1 MPLPHRFVSGE
12 IARSRQVNDNFNYI
26 MDMLGQLST
35 TGRLTPP
42 GEFVIGP
49 RKMAI
54 LTGNH
59 DTGAAANRFFQI
71 GWNAD
76 WNPRGGA
83 YHFDRVVS
91 GPSNAIRIGARGLEV
106 LMTDYVSGNLGS
118 QMNTIFRTFIWNRRK
133 YVYIPADSHIT
144 RINEAPK
151 SLEDHRLTTVIFNT
165 PKPVYN
171 STRVSKGVTTINA
184 YNYGVPK
191 DAKAIWI
198 RAHVT
203 ADNYSGAGMLIYQ
216 DNANNRINKVKGMV
230 AHATITGTGLG
241 MRTGSFGYVPLGE
254 GSHAG
259 RVRIERTASFYVA
272 VVHIVG
278 YLL

>member
-1 MPLPHRFVSGE
+1 MPLPHRFISGE

-35 TGRLTPP
+35 TGRLEPP
-42 GEFVIGP
+42 GAFVIGP

-76 WNPRGGA
+76 WNLRSGA

-91 GPSNAIRIGARGLEV
+91 GPSTAMRIGARGLEV
-106 LMTDYVSGNLGS
+106 LMTDDVSGNLGS
-118 QMNTIFRTFIWNRRK
+118 QMRTIFRTFIWAKRK
-133 YVYIPADSHIT
+133 YVHIPADSHIT
-144 RINEAPK
+144 LVNEAPTK
-151 SLEDHRLTTVIFNT
+151 LEHYRLTTVMFDA
-165 PKPVYN
+165 PKALYN
-171 STRVSKGVTTINA
+171 STRASKGVTTYNA

-191 DAKAIWI
+191 DAKGIWI

-203 ADNYSGAGMLIYQ
+203 ADNASGAGMLVYQ
-216 DNANNRINKVKGMV
+216 DNANNKINKVKGMV

-241 MRTGSFGYVPLGE
+241 MRTGSFGFVPLGE
-254 GSHAG
+254 GSYAG
-259 RVRIERTASFYVA
+259 RFRIERTSSFYLA

-278 YLL
+278 YLI